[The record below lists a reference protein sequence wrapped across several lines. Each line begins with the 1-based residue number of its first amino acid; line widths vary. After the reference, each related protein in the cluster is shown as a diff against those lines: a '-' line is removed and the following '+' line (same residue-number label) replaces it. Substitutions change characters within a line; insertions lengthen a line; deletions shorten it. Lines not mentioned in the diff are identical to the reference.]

1 MILELKRSRNRQ
13 STDNVC
19 HVNRQNMQPEVI
31 ELSNDD
37 DDSLRSRR
45 PSPWHGKDTKG
56 LTPTYEVPANPAD
69 SEPVFWNVYRHQET
83 WALICGECDKHKP
96 MVVLPNQWR
105 NHLTRHHPD
114 MDQNT
119 KRKLGEM
126 LRTYNVKELPTN
138 IDTQLPMIP
147 VVTRRYCFHC
157 GGIFKNLRDHPPH
170 ADCFTG
176 HKELVWCQFY
186 HQNKGVIIGPTPR
199 QPTEA
204 QLRRMAR
211 EFLPPAKVYTRA
223 ELEDSRRRQMA
234 ESITF
239 YRPHPWEICLWW
251 DD

>member
-1 MILELKRSRNRQ
+1 MILERKRSRNRQ

-31 ELSNDD
+31 ELFNDD

-69 SEPVFWNVYRHQET
+69 SEPVFWNVYRHEET
-83 WALICGECDKHKP
+83 GALICGKCDKHEP
-96 MVVLPNQWR
+96 MVVLPNQWK
-105 NHLTRHHPD
+105 NHFDYNHPD
-114 MDQNT
+114 MDQT
-119 KRKLGEM
+119 IKRKLDEM
-126 LRTYNVKELPTN
+126 LRTYNVNELPTN

-199 QPTEA
+199 QITKAEFS
-204 QLRRMAR
+204 RMVR
-211 EFLPPAKVYTRA
+211 EFLTPPKEYSRA
-223 ELEDSRRRQMA
+223 EV
-234 ESITF
+234 
-239 YRPHPWEICLWW
+239 
-251 DD
+251 